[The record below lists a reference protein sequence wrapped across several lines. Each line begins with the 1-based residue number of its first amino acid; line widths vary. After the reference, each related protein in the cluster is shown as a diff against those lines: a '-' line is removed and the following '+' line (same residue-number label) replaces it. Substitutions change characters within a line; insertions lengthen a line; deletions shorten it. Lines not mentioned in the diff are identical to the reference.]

1 MSKAPLSTSQARA
14 AWYPPCHPVAPFAFW
29 NGTRVSGD
37 ARVHPALAAMNT
49 IMARHGY
56 GPRQADTGM
65 QVCRQITGGTGYSLH
80 AYGIAID
87 VNWQSNPY
95 FSYPASRAGHCDMP
109 EAMVAEITALR
120 TVNDAPVWGW
130 GGNYRSIRDFM
141 HYEIVC
147 TPADLATGIAGV
159 GPGPLT
165 DTEKLYWLLWADDQA
180 KDKPVLGRGM
190 VRHPHRNAV
199 RQLQAGLGIART
211 GVYGPR
217 TRSAVRQLQAFVR
230 IPVTGVVD
238 RETWKWVIYGLFTK
252 GRR

>member
-147 TPADLATGIAGV
+147 TPADLAAGIANAPD
-159 GPGPLT
+159 PGGFGT
-165 DTEKLYWLLWADDQA
+165 MTDDQITRLFSDQSKQADARFKALEAELGELREQA
-180 KDKPVLGRGM
+180 K
-190 VRHPHRNAV
+190 RHNKAAQERDAKILAAV
-199 RQLQAGLGIART
+199 TAK
-211 GVYGPR
+211 
-217 TRSAVRQLQAFVR
+217 
-230 IPVTGVVD
+230 VD
-238 RETWKWVIYGLFTK
+238 G
-252 GRR
+252 